1 MKVPEALKS
10 AATRSA
16 VAMIGLGMIAIE
28 IVKCAFYFGLAYL
41 GWWVWHNTDA
51 WYYTLFSVG
60 LMTNVLP
67 SIGHAVAAIFDIIL
81 TAIFLIEPTAIG
93 N

>member
-1 MKVPEALKS
+1 MKTIDVLKS
-10 AATRSA
+10 AATRT
-16 VAMIGLGMIAIE
+16 AMAIVGLGMIATE
-28 IVKCAFYFGLAYL
+28 LVKCAFYFALAYL

-51 WYYTLFSVG
+51 WYYTLLSVG

-67 SIGHAVAAIFDIIL
+67 SIGHAVAAIFDMIL
-81 TAIFLIEPTAIG
+81 TAIFLIEPTAFG

>member
-1 MKVPEALKS
+1 MKIPEALKS

-16 VAMIGLGMIAIE
+16 VAAVGLGMIAME
-28 IVKCAFYFGLAYL
+28 IAKCAFYFGFAYL

-51 WYYTLFSVG
+51 WYYTLLSVG

-67 SIGHAVAAIFDIIL
+67 SIGHALAAIFDIVL
-81 TAIFLIEPTAIG
+81 VVIFLIDPTALD

>member
-1 MKVPEALKS
+1 MKVPEAFKS

-16 VAMIGLGMIAIE
+16 VAMVGLGMIAIE

-51 WYYTLFSVG
+51 WYYSLLSVG

-67 SIGHAVAAIFDIIL
+67 SICHAVAAIFDIVLVVIL
-81 TAIFLIEPTAIG
+81 LIDPTALD

>member
-16 VAMIGLGMIAIE
+16 VALVGLGMIAIE
-28 IVKCAFYFGLAYL
+28 IVKCAFYFGLAFL

-51 WYYTLFSVG
+51 WYYSLVSVG
-60 LMTNVLP
+60 LMTNVFP
-67 SIGHAVAAIFDIIL
+67 AIGHAVAAIFDMVLTVIL
-81 TAIFLIEPTAIG
+81 FVDPTVFD